1 VRIGKIVGG
10 LTHRDAGEQFQLRN
24 LEVKAAH

>member
-1 VRIGKIVGG
+1 VRIGKIVGD
-10 LTHRDAGEQFQLRN
+10 LTHRAAGKQLQLRN